1 MNEYTRSIQGD
12 VDGAVR
18 HYEYDE
24 SAVIVADFGPVEGAV
39 DVVDGTAMVFVD
51 DDQYEFDV
59 PEHVDRAVMNN
70 GVVTLEMER

>member
-1 MNEYTRSIQGD
+1 MNEYTQAIRGD

-18 HYEYDE
+18 RYEYDE
-24 SAVIVADFGPVEGAV
+24 RAVIVADFGPVEGAV
-39 DVVDGTAMVFVD
+39 DVVDGTAMVVVG

-59 PEHVDRAVMNN
+59 AERTDRAVMNN